1 MPDDMSDDA
10 LIVIEGLKKHF
21 PTGGG
26 LFGRRTGSVKA
37 VDGVSLSVA
46 KGETL
51 GLVGESGCGK
61 STFGRCLLRLEQPTA
76 GTIVFDGHDLL
87 SQDARAMRR
96 LRRDMQIIFQDP
108 YSSLNPRKTV
118 GTTIGEAFRIH
129 GLHTRP
135 QRRQKILELMALV
148 GLRPEHIDRYPH
160 EFSGGQRQRIGIA
173 RALALNPKLIV
184 ADEAVSALDVSI
196 QAQIL
201 NLLVSLQKRLGLTY
215 IFISHN
221 LGVVRH
227 VSDRVGVM
235 YLGRIVELAPTAALY
250 SAPLHPYT
258 EALLAAVP
266 RPSVKGRA
274 KRVIVAGDPP
284 SPSRPPSGCAFHPRC
299 VYRQDV
305 CARETPPLAEA
316 VPGRAVA
323 CHFPLNLAAAAARRD
338 PARASPAAPRSS
350 AGDFLH

>member
-1 MPDDMSDDA
+1 MSGST
-10 LIVIEGLKKHF
+10 LIAVEGLKKHF
-21 PTGGG
+21 PIRRG
-26 LFGRRTGSVKA
+26 LFRRSADAIKA
-37 VDGVSLSVA
+37 VDGVSLTVRR
-46 KGETL
+46 GETL

-61 STFGRCLLRLEQPTA
+61 STLGRCLLRLEEPTE
-76 GTIVFDGHDLL
+76 GTILFDGHDLL
-87 SQDARAMRR
+87 SQDKRAMRH

-118 GTTIGEAFRIH
+118 GTIIGEAFRIH
-129 GLHTRP
+129 GLHKGDE
-135 QRRQKILELMALV
+135 RRQKIQELLALV

-235 YLGRIVELAPTAALY
+235 YLGRIVELAPTRDLY
-250 SAPLHPYT
+250 AAPLHPYT
-258 EALLAAVP
+258 EALLSAVP

-274 KRVIVAGDPP
+274 KRIILSGDPP
-284 SPSRPPSGCAFHPRC
+284 SPLRPPSGCAFHPRC
-299 VYRQDV
+299 RYRQDV
-305 CARETPPLAEA
+305 CTNETPVLTEFA
-316 VPGRAVA
+316 PGRSVA
-323 CHFPLNLAAAAARRD
+323 CHFPLNLAST
-338 PARASPAAPRSS
+338 SPAPVAVGASLPQPS
-350 AGDFLH
+350 AGHAFSR